1 MSNGRKTGAWHL
13 SKVDFDS
20 PDVQVLAH
28 AQQEEMRGLYGGE
41 ADIGPT
47 REAAMFV
54 PPDGTFIVVR
64 DDDGAAVACGGIA
77 RFDAERAEL
86 KRMYVVREQR
96 GRGLGRR
103 ILVELEAAARRL
115 GYVAVVLETGDR
127 QPEALGLYE
136 SSGYVRIPCY
146 PPYDSRALSL
156 CFEKRL
162 PPLE

>member
-1 MSNGRKTGAWHL
+1 MHSGPEA
-13 SKVDFDS
+13 FDS
-20 PDVQVLAH
+20 ADVQALAH

-41 ADIGPT
+41 ADIGPI
-47 REAAMFV
+47 RDAAMFV
-54 PPDGTFIVVR
+54 EPDGVFLVVR

-77 RFDAERAEL
+77 RFDAKRAEL
-86 KRMYVVREQR
+86 KRMYVVPNAR

-103 ILVELEAAARRL
+103 IVVELENAARLL
-115 GYVAVVLETGDR
+115 GYTAVVLETGDR

-136 SSGYVRIPCY
+136 SSGYERIPCY